1 MTNNSVLTR
10 LNVRP
15 WRLFSLLILGFASGL
30 PLALTGQAMQAW
42 LTTAGMTTATIG
54 MFSLVTQPYVY
65 KFVWAPLM
73 NRFEPPLFGR
83 RRGWLV
89 MTQLLLAGCIW
100 LMSGIN
106 PLSQPMLFA
115 LVAVLV
121 AFLSSSQDIVIDA
134 YRTDISPENERGLA
148 ASMGVFGY
156 RVAMIVS
163 GGVAFILADQL
174 GWAQV
179 YRAMAWI
186 MLAMAAFSCVT
197 PMIPNEVTDKHR
209 ARDFSL
215 FVLMMVVSAMMFYG
229 IYKISGWLLPE
240 FLASSSM
247 MRAILALL
255 MSGATVEVLSR
266 ATKFVGR
273 DDLRGFA
280 FMLLGAV
287 LGVLIGG
294 WFFALFAP
302 LVQDFLSGLSEK
314 NAKNWLNLCETLII
328 LSFAIPAA
336 YWGAKWSSFKLLLE
350 PMSEYFTKEAAW
362 WFLALLVFYK
372 LGDAFAGTL
381 STNFLLKGVGFSQT
395 EVGLV
400 NKMLGMF
407 ATIGGV
413 VLGGVLMLRWGLW
426 RSLLVFAILQAVS
439 NLGFWSLAH
448 YGQNALGHFTLP
460 TGEFA
465 RVLTG
470 NQSLS
475 GDLSIDY
482 LLAIVVGFENITGGM
497 GTAAFVAL
505 LMGLSRGGHSLTYYA
520 LLSALA
526 SLGRIYVGPVAG
538 VLAEP
543 ENLGWANFFIFA
555 TLMGFPAVLLLLKLR
570 QKVHQ
575 LS

>member
-1 MTNNSVLTR
+1 
-10 LNVRP
+10 
-15 WRLFSLLILGFASGL
+15 
-30 PLALTGQAMQAW
+30 LA
-42 LTTAGMTTATIG
+42 
-54 MFSLVTQPYVY
+54 
-65 KFVWAPLM
+65 
-73 NRFEPPLFGR
+73 
-83 RRGWLV
+83 
-89 MTQLLLAGCIW
+89 
-100 LMSGIN
+100 
-106 PLSQPMLFA
+106 
-115 LVAVLV
+115 
-121 AFLSSSQDIVIDA
+121 
-134 YRTDISPENERGLA
+134 
-148 ASMGVFGY
+148 
-156 RVAMIVS
+156 
-163 GGVAFILADQL
+163 
-174 GWAQV
+174 
-179 YRAMAWI
+179 
-186 MLAMAAFSCVT
+186 
-197 PMIPNEVTDKHR
+197 
-209 ARDFSL
+209 
-215 FVLMMVVSAMMFYG
+215 
-229 IYKISGWLLPE
+229 
-240 FLASSSM
+240 
-247 MRAILALL
+247 
-255 MSGATVEVLSR
+255 
-266 ATKFVGR
+266 
-273 DDLRGFA
+273 
-280 FMLLGAV
+280 
-287 LGVLIGG
+287 
-294 WFFALFAP
+294 
-302 LVQDFLSGLSEK
+302 
-314 NAKNWLNLCETLII
+314 
-328 LSFAIPAA
+328 
-336 YWGAKWSSFKLLLE
+336 
-350 PMSEYFTKEAAW
+350 
-362 WFLALLVFYK
+362 
-372 LGDAFAGTL
+372 
-381 STNFLLKGVGFSQT
+381 FSQT

>member
-83 RRGWLV
+83 RRGWLA

-240 FLASSSM
+240 FLVSSSM

-336 YWGAKWSSFKLLLE
+336 YWG
-350 PMSEYFTKEAAW
+350 PNGQ
-362 WFLALLVFYK
+362 ALNCF
-372 LGDAFAGTL
+372 
-381 STNFLLKGVGFSQT
+381 
-395 EVGLV
+395 
-400 NKMLGMF
+400 
-407 ATIGGV
+407 
-413 VLGGVLMLRWGLW
+413 
-426 RSLLVFAILQAVS
+426 
-439 NLGFWSLAH
+439 
-448 YGQNALGHFTLP
+448 
-460 TGEFA
+460 
-465 RVLTG
+465 
-470 NQSLS
+470 
-475 GDLSIDY
+475 
-482 LLAIVVGFENITGGM
+482 
-497 GTAAFVAL
+497 
-505 LMGLSRGGHSLTYYA
+505 
-520 LLSALA
+520 
-526 SLGRIYVGPVAG
+526 
-538 VLAEP
+538 
-543 ENLGWANFFIFA
+543 
-555 TLMGFPAVLLLLKLR
+555 
-570 QKVHQ
+570 
-575 LS
+575 